1 MPRRLRVLHC
11 VTHLALGGAERVAIE
26 IIRTLQPEMDF
37 GVCAIRGLADD
48 AMGRSLARE
57 LRELGV
63 PLYGGPRVGM
73 RYGGMLTGAAAL
85 RWAVFRFR
93 PDVIHLHTEIPEAS
107 AATMLTLW
115 PGQRKRSLVRTIHN
129 SVYWHFARP
138 LARWCDRRLGHAQI
152 AAVSKG
158 AMSAYLQLRR
168 ESTAPD
174 PSLGARV
181 IYLGVAPHPG
191 PPRSATPTSAPIRVV
206 FGGRFEPQKG
216 VDLLP
221 EVLARTPVPAGRT
234 VELTLFGSGHYQ
246 RLLDRLARNPPAGW
260 TVHVRPPVPE
270 FRPLLSNFDL
280 ALLPSRFEG
289 LCLVAVE
296 AFLAGVAVVPANAP
310 GLSETLPPNYPWV
323 ARVGDAGS
331 FARELGAALA
341 APERWS
347 EAAALGR
354 TFAERRFS
362 TESMRTAYRT
372 LYQGAVGR
380 PAGSTPA
387 PAAGAEPA
395 P

>member
-26 IIRTLQPEMDF
+26 IIRALQPEMDF
-37 GVCAIRGLADD
+37 GLCAIRGFADD
-48 AMGRSLARE
+48 AIGRSFARE
-57 LRELGV
+57 LRGLGV
-63 PLYGGPRVGM
+63 PIYFGPRIGM
-73 RYGGMLTGAAAL
+73 RYGGMLTGAATL
-85 RWAVFRFR
+85 RWAVLRFQ

-129 SVYWHFARP
+129 SVYWHFARR

-181 IYLGVAPHPG
+181 VYLGVPPHPG
-191 PPRSATPTSAPIRVV
+191 PVRPPTPPSNPIRVV

-221 EVLARTPVPAGRT
+221 EILARTPVPAGRT
-234 VELTLFGSGHYQ
+234 VDLTLFGSGHYQ
-246 RLLDRLARNPPAGW
+246 RLLDRLARRPPAGW

-270 FRPLLSNFDL
+270 FRPLLAKFDL
-280 ALLPSRFEG
+280 AILPSRFEG

-296 AFLAGVAVVPANAP
+296 AFLAGVVVVPSNAP
-310 GLSETLPPNYPWV
+310 GLSETLPPDYPWV
-323 ARVGDAGS
+323 ARVDDAGS
-331 FARELGAALA
+331 FAQELGAALA
-341 APERWS
+341 APERWA

-354 TFAERRFS
+354 AFAERRFS
-362 TESMRTAYRT
+362 IDSMRTAYRA
-372 LYQGAVGR
+372 LYLGAAGR
-380 PAGSTPA
+380 PAEAPPASAGSA
-387 PAAGAEPA
+387 SAR
-395 P
+395 